1 MYTKINFRTFKHP
14 SNVIV
19 GLFLIMASYG
29 AI

>member
-14 SNVIV
+14 SNVV